1 MGLFLRIS
9 EAFSS
14 FKQERAS
21 KGIKITTR
29 CLVYSMVFISRD
41 RVGITWSLIW
51 CILTNDQKFNQK
63 NIEAIRGNLRIIQFF
78 AISVDGKYP

>member
-14 FKQERAS
+14 LKQERAS
-21 KGIKITTR
+21 KGIKITNR

-41 RVGITWSLIW
+41 KVGITGSLKW
-51 CILTNDQKFNQK
+51 FILTNEQKVNQK
-63 NIEAIRGNLRIIQFF
+63 KQ
-78 AISVDGKYP
+78 